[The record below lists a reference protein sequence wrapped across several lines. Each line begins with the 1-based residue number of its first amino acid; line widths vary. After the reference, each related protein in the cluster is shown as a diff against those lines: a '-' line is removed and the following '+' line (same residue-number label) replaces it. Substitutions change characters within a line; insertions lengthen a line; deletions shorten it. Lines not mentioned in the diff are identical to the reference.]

1 MKIRTEEQDLLSE
14 YLNELNMPLLDRL
27 CVLED
32 LEEQEATI
40 EMLQYISE
48 TKENDLMQL
57 SKTASKI
64 SRSTETLRSRR
75 EIPVRCR
82 AGRC

>member
-27 CVLED
+27 CVLAD

-40 EMLQYISE
+40 EMLQYIAE
-48 TKENDLMQL
+48 TKESNLTQL

-64 SRSTETLRSRR
+64 SRKYNQD
-75 EIPVRCR
+75 IV
-82 AGRC
+82 